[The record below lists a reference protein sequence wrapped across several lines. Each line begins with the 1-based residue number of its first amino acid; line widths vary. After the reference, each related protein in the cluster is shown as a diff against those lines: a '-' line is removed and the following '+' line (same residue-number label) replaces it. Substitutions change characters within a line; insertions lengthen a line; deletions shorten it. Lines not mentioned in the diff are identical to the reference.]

1 MNSME
6 EQKMSLNIKQDIVTL
21 ETQNAKKKSFLQS
34 ISPPPFSP
42 SSAGWVI
49 STNVLEHSHTYI
61 FVPKVKG
68 Y

>member
-1 MNSME
+1 
-6 EQKMSLNIKQDIVTL
+6 MSLNIKQDTVTL
-21 ETQNAKKKSFLQS
+21 ETQNAKKKNPFYNQLA
-34 ISPPPFSP
+34 PPPLPFSP

-61 FVPKVKG
+61 FVPKIKG

>member
-1 MNSME
+1 
-6 EQKMSLNIKQDIVTL
+6 MSLNIKQDTVTL
-21 ETQNAKKKSFLQS
+21 ETQNAKKNPFYNQLAPP
-34 ISPPPFSP
+34 PPPFSP